1 MIDVPTL
8 ETMAR
13 QHGVVSRRQLLSEL
27 GWSKSKFGRYR
38 SAGVFVDVAPG
49 VVRLASDRPTFESL
63 CMATQLAADGI
74 GFVSSWSAGR
84 LAGLRRMPRLP
95 VHYTG
100 PTRLQLRFPEWVE
113 THRSRW
119 YDESD
124 VVIRADGLRVAT
136 PLRALFGMA
145 AAFNQF
151 RFERAAEDAWHLGL
165 LDPASAAD
173 YLERHRC
180 RGKDGV
186 STMERWLERCDGLHR
201 PAHSGLEQELLAALD
216 RVGLPSPLRQHPL
229 RLANGESIH
238 FDLAWPDVRL
248 AVEPGHSW
256 WHGGDLRQRLDQDR
270 DRGCSELGWLVV
282 RFDET
287 MLRDLDEAARQI
299 RRIHVRR
306 SADLRNVLDPT
317 R

>member
-1 MIDVPTL
+1 
-8 ETMAR
+8 MAR
-13 QHGVVSRRQLLSEL
+13 QHGVISRRQLIGEL
-27 GWSKSKFGRYR
+27 GWSTSKFGRYR
-38 SAGVFVDVAPG
+38 AAGILVHVAPG
-49 VVRLASDRPTFESL
+49 VVRMASDRPTFESM
-63 CMATQLAADGI
+63 CMATQLTANGV

-100 PTRLQLRFPEWVE
+100 PTSLQVRFPEWVE
-113 THRSRW
+113 AHRSRW

-124 VVIRADGLRVAT
+124 VVVRPDELRVAS

-165 LDPASAAD
+165 IEPAAAAD

-186 STMERWLERCDGLHR
+186 STMERWLERCQGSAR
-201 PAHSGLEQELLAALD
+201 PAQTGLEQDLLAELD
-216 RVGLPSPLRQHPL
+216 RVGLPPPVRQYPLALQ
-229 RLANGESIH
+229 NGESIH
-238 FDLAWPDVRL
+238 FDIAWPDVRL

-270 DRGCSELGWLVV
+270 DRGCSELGWLVI

-287 MLRDLDEAARQI
+287 MRRDVVGAARQV
-299 RRIHVRR
+299 RRIYERR
-306 SADLRNVLDPT
+306 SADLRNVLSPA

>member
-1 MIDVPTL
+1 
-8 ETMAR
+8 MAR
-13 QHGVVSRRQLLSEL
+13 QHGVISRRQLIGEL
-27 GWSKSKFGRYR
+27 GWSTSKFGRYR
-38 SAGVFVDVAPG
+38 AAGILVHVAPG
-49 VVRLASDRPTFESL
+49 VVRMASDRPTFESM
-63 CMATQLAADGI
+63 CMATQLTANGV

-100 PTRLQLRFPEWVE
+100 PTSLQIRFPDWVE
-113 THRSRW
+113 AHRSRW

-124 VVIRADGLRVAT
+124 VVVRPDELRVAT

-165 LDPASAAD
+165 IDA
-173 YLERHRC
+173 RRC
-180 RGKDGV
+180 RGLPRTPPVPREGRRVDDGTLAGAMPGIRPTGPDADWSRTSWQS
-186 STMERWLERCDGLHR
+186 STV
-201 PAHSGLEQELLAALD
+201 SGLPPPVRQYPLAL
-216 RVGLPSPLRQHPL
+216 Q
-229 RLANGESIH
+229 NGESIH
-238 FDLAWPDVRL
+238 FDIAWPDVRL

-270 DRGCSELGWLVV
+270 DRGMQRTRLA
-282 RFDET
+282 RRPIRRND
-287 MLRDLDEAARQI
+287 AAR
-299 RRIHVRR
+299 RCRRR
-306 SADLRNVLDPT
+306 SRRCGASTNGARADLRNVLSPT

>member
-1 MIDVPTL
+1 MSHRASFEWHPI
-8 ETMAR
+8 AR
-13 QHGVVSRRQLLSEL
+13 PSSRCAWRRSSTANGV
-27 GWSKSKFGRYR
+27 
-38 SAGVFVDVAPG
+38 
-49 VVRLASDRPTFESL
+49 
-63 CMATQLAADGI
+63 
-74 GFVSSWSAGR
+74 GFISSWSAGR

-100 PTRLQLRFPEWVE
+100 PTSLQIRFPEWVE
-113 THRSRW
+113 AHRSRW

-124 VVIRADGLRVAT
+124 VVVRPDELRVAT

-165 LDPASAAD
+165 IDPAAAAD

-186 STMERWLERCDGLHR
+186 STMERWLERCQESAR
-201 PAHSGLEQELLAALD
+201 PAQTGLEQDLLAELD
-216 RVGLPSPLRQHPL
+216 RVGLPPPVRQYPLALQ
-229 RLANGESIH
+229 NGESIH
-238 FDLAWPDVRL
+238 FDIAWPDVRL

-270 DRGCSELGWLVV
+270 DRGCSELGWLVI

-287 MLRDLDEAARQI
+287 MRRDVVGAARQV
-299 RRIHVRR
+299 RRIYERR
-306 SADLRNVLDPT
+306 SADLRNVLSPT